1 MECQGKLKTNMIEET
16 INRPNEYIYIYI
28 WPGPQRGKQF

>member
-16 INRPNEYIYIYI
+16 INRPNEYLYMAKSTK
-28 WPGPQRGKQF
+28 R